1 MIRVT
6 IERKVAEGLEEFYEA
21 AIADMLG
28 VLANAPGFL
37 SGESLVDL
45 QRPNHYVVFTRWV
58 DESAWNRWY
67 ISAERQQQ
75 LDAVLSAAPVCF
87 FVLDRKG
94 RIRLAEGSVLTDAG
108 LRAEDLLQRPA
119 REVVEHD
126 PRLLELLE
134 RGLAGEELEAQ
145 MRIGGRILE
154 ARTLAL
160 NRFFHCFVIGNTAHI
175 LKRNIQKA
183 FGNIGQF

>member
-28 VLANAPGFL
+28 VLGNAPGFL

-67 ISAERQQQ
+67 TSAERQQQ
-75 LDAVLSAAPVCF
+75 LDAIRPFL
-87 FVLDRKG
+87 LDDESFTLLKQ
-94 RIRLAEGSVLTDAG
+94 LAYHKPGS
-108 LRAEDLLQRPA
+108 RA
-119 REVVEHD
+119 
-126 PRLLELLE
+126 
-134 RGLAGEELEAQ
+134 
-145 MRIGGRILE
+145 
-154 ARTLAL
+154 
-160 NRFFHCFVIGNTAHI
+160 
-175 LKRNIQKA
+175 
-183 FGNIGQF
+183 